1 MKRLIFFRLLSAVF
15 LSLVLF
21 LGKAWGQEAYAVFSD
36 GTLTFYYDKN
46 KPAGAY
52 GMRTTWNDQWSDVTD
67 KITKVVFDKSFDN
80 YRPTSCA
87 YWFYGCS
94 NLTIIE
100 GMKEYINTDNVT
112 SMGGMFSGCSSLTTL
127 DLSNFKTEK
136 VTDMN
141 SMFNGCSSLTTLDL
155 SNFKTDNVT
164 NMGTMF
170 NGCSNL
176 TTLDLSNFKTDNVM
190 YMNIMF
196 SGCSNLQTI
205 YVGDNWTTKN
215 VTQSWRTFYGCYSLY
230 GGKGTAYNGN
240 IIDATYANIDDPE
253 NGKPGYF
260 TKSGEP
266 AFVPPIPYAVFSDGT
281 LTFYYGKNKPSGA
294 YGMRTTW
301 RDQWYDVADKI
312 TKVVFDKSFADYL
325 PTSCAYWF
333 SNCRNLTTI
342 EGMKEY
348 LNSEKVTNMY
358 DMFYN
363 CSSLTTLDV
372 SNFKTDNVTNMSDMF
387 RDCSSLTTLDVSNF
401 KTENATSM
409 LCMFYNCSSLTT
421 LDVSNFKTENVT
433 NMGYMF
439 YNCSSLTTLDVSNF
453 KTDNVTRM
461 DGMFYN
467 CSSLTTLDVSNFKT
481 DNVTYMDWM
490 FYNCSSLTSLDVS
503 NFKTDN
509 VTKMDCMFS
518 GCSSLTTLDVS
529 NFKTEKVTNMGDM
542 FANCSSLTTLD
553 VSNFKTDNVTS
564 MYDMFYN
571 CSSLT
576 TLDVSNFKTDN
587 VTTMYS
593 MFDGCSSFTTLDV
606 SNFNTEKVT
615 NMSFMFYG
623 CSNFTTLD
631 ASNFNTDNVMYMSS
645 MFNGCSS
652 LQTIYVGDNWTT
664 KNVTQSEYMFNG
676 CNNLYGGKGTAYN
689 ENFIDATY
697 ANIDDPENGKPG
709 YFTKSGEQPWGPVSI
724 DLTTLPNKTEYY
736 INDDLNLEGGE
747 LTATFPDNTTK
758 ITSLSNAKVS
768 GFDNTKPGEQVL
780 KIVYN
785 GKETEFKVKVVAKP
799 EPEPEPVVENPY
811 TKPELKDGFYQ
822 ISTAE
827 ELLWFV
833 FDVNSGDTK
842 ANAAL
847 TEDIVINQ
855 DCLERVIKLLG
866 ISKADGDL
874 TVWQPIGTFEHAF
887 AGIFD
892 GQGHSISGLFIN
904 DKTLDNAGL
913 FGAIASEA
921 VVKNLGV
928 VDSYISGGKN
938 VGAICGQ
945 SEGKIENCYSLSEV
959 KGTENVNGIAGK
971 VETVSNVENCYYLAD
986 IPNADDPQAKTAAEF
1001 KSGEVAQLLAKG
1013 DKAWKNVKELPGVES
1028 VVVPEPEPQIENP
1041 DDPETATEN
1050 ITLSS
1055 VKIWSFEKTVI
1066 VENAV
1071 NDIVIVDLTGRVVK
1085 KVVPDSNRMEIQ
1097 LNKGGIYIVKTGLS
1111 TKKVSVK

>member
-1 MKRLIFFRLLSAVF
+1 MKRLIFIRLLSAVF

-372 SNFKTDNVTNMSDMF
+372 SNFKTDNVT
-387 RDCSSLTTLDVSNF
+387 
-401 KTENATSM
+401 
-409 LCMFYNCSSLTT
+409 
-421 LDVSNFKTENVT
+421 
-433 NMGYMF
+433 
-439 YNCSSLTTLDVSNF
+439 
-453 KTDNVTRM
+453 
-461 DGMFYN
+461 
-467 CSSLTTLDVSNFKT
+467 
-481 DNVTYMDWM
+481 
-490 FYNCSSLTSLDVS
+490 
-503 NFKTDN
+503 
-509 VTKMDCMFS
+509 
-518 GCSSLTTLDVS
+518 
-529 NFKTEKVTNMGDM
+529 
-542 FANCSSLTTLD
+542 
-553 VSNFKTDNVTS
+553 S

-785 GKETEFKVKVVAKP
+785 GKETEFKVKVVANL
-799 EPEPEPVVENPY
+799 NPNLS
-811 TKPELKDGFYQ
+811 PLLKIRTQ
-822 ISTAE
+822 NPNSKT
-827 ELLWFV
+827 V
-833 FDVNSGDTK
+833 FIRFPLRKNFFGLY
-842 ANAAL
+842 L
-847 TEDIVINQ
+847 T
-855 DCLERVIKLLG
+855 L
-866 ISKADGDL
+866 
-874 TVWQPIGTFEHAF
+874 
-887 AGIFD
+887 
-892 GQGHSISGLFIN
+892 
-904 DKTLDNAGL
+904 
-913 FGAIASEA
+913 
-921 VVKNLGV
+921 
-928 VDSYISGGKN
+928 
-938 VGAICGQ
+938 
-945 SEGKIENCYSLSEV
+945 
-959 KGTENVNGIAGK
+959 
-971 VETVSNVENCYYLAD
+971 
-986 IPNADDPQAKTAAEF
+986 TAATQ
-1001 KSGEVAQLLAKG
+1001 KQMRL
-1013 DKAWKNVKELPGVES
+1013 
-1028 VVVPEPEPQIENP
+1028 
-1041 DDPETATEN
+1041 
-1050 ITLSS
+1050 
-1055 VKIWSFEKTVI
+1055 
-1066 VENAV
+1066 
-1071 NDIVIVDLTGRVVK
+1071 
-1085 KVVPDSNRMEIQ
+1085 
-1097 LNKGGIYIVKTGLS
+1097 
-1111 TKKVSVK
+1111 